1 MTESQK
7 MEDRAAPAELQ
18 PRTML
23 TEKQVLAILPFA
35 RSTLWRMEKDGRF
48 PKGSYPLKTRRKFW
62 FADEVAAWQV
72 AVDGQVP
79 QRRRPRGKTRK
90 PAKQTA

>member
-7 MEDRAAPAELQ
+7 MEDHAPAEPR

-23 TEKQVLAILPFA
+23 TEKRVLAIVPIA
-35 RSTLWRMEKDGRF
+35 RSTLWRMEKSGKF
-48 PKGSYPLKTRRKFW
+48 PKGSYILPRRKFW
-62 FADEVAAWQV
+62 YSDEVAAWQV
-72 AVDGQVP
+72 AMDGQP
-79 QRRRPRGKTRK
+79 PRGGGRRRRAKTPK